1 MKTDIKNVL
10 TSMAIA
16 GKAAKAFDGNGY
28 DTVVQAAALL
38 LIDLDTRTTGGTGS
52 FIRFVCG
59 YAEWGQNGL
68 DPNGTP
74 NDLKTAFIEDVK
86 TSENGLN

>member
-16 GKAAKAFDGNGY
+16 GKVAKAFEGNGY

-59 YAEWGQNGL
+59 YAVW
-68 DPNGTP
+68 
-74 NDLKTAFIEDVK
+74 VK
-86 TSENGLN
+86 TDLTQTAHPMI